1 VVEPQTSYAM
11 FAACLASADML
22 LTPDTS
28 AVHAAAAYRVPS
40 VVLFSQDSRGIMPW
54 FPYDTPCWPCVTTRG
69 ALETIPVEEIVCAV
83 DEMIKA
89 TTGNKVG
96 DA

>member
-1 VVEPQTSYAM
+1 M

-54 FPYDTPCWPCVTTRG
+54 FPYATPCWPCVTTRG
-69 ALETIPVEEIVCAV
+69 ALETITVEDIVHAV
-83 DEMIKA
+83 DQMIMA
-89 TTGNKVG
+89 TK
-96 DA
+96 